1 MATIERQI
9 RKNKTRLAKNLRAE
23 AVLPELPE
31 EFEAHEEG
39 TFDIVRTK
47 RFTVKPMSV
56 EEAILQMNL
65 LDHDF
70 YVFRNSDDD
79 SISIVYHRKNG
90 GYGLIV
96 TDEEE

>member
-1 MATIERQI
+1 MVTWTMVPGSSQGSQLTLLSLIHI
-9 RKNKTRLAKNLRAE
+9 
-23 AVLPELPE
+23 
-31 EFEAHEEG
+31 
-39 TFDIVRTK
+39 
-47 RFTVKPMSV
+47 S
-56 EEAILQMNL
+56 ILQMNL